1 MTADERSILVAG
13 LLVAL
18 LVLAVVNTFA
28 RRR

>member
-18 LVLAVVNTFA
+18 LVLAFVNTFA